1 MNISER
7 IQELRKAKGISQE
20 ELADK
25 IDVSRQAV
33 SKWENGQSIPDLEKV
48 ILLSEYFEV
57 TTDYILK
64 GIEPVKKN
72 GTDKG
77 LISKILYVIA
87 TFFTFT
93 GLFTGIGRWHEYQRI
108 EDIWGAMIIQ
118 AIGVMIYFIG
128 KYISREK
135 ASLWMKWAN
144 IIGLTFMPASMIV
157 GYLSRRILGF
167 GWSGPYPDDIILGAI
182 FFVPFSIIVIVSYYF
197 PREIEK

>member
-33 SKWENGQSIPDLEKV
+33 SKWENGQSVPDLEKV

-72 GTDKG
+72 GTDRG

-87 TFFTFT
+87 TFFIFT

-108 EDIWGAMIIQ
+108 EDIWG
-118 AIGVMIYFIG
+118 VMIYFIG
-128 KYISREK
+128 KYISKEK
-135 ASLWMKWAN
+135 ALLWMKWAN

-182 FFVPFSIIVIVSYYF
+182 FFVPFSIIAVVSYYF

>member
-25 IDVSRQAV
+25 TDVSRQAV
-33 SKWENGQSIPDLEKV
+33 SKWENGQSVPDLEKV

-64 GIEPVKKN
+64 GIEPVKEN
-72 GTDKG
+72 GTGKG

-87 TFFTFT
+87 TFFIFT
-93 GLFTGIGRWHEYQRI
+93 GLFAGIGRWHEYQRI

-128 KYISREK
+128 KYISKEK
-135 ASLWMKWAN
+135 ALLWMKWAN

-157 GYLSRRILGF
+157 GYLSREILGF
-167 GWSGPYPDDIILGAI
+167 GWSSPYPDDIILGAI